1 MAAVSAPPAFP
12 PAAPVDMVF
21 TWVDGDDPVHRA
33 KRRAFGEEG
42 GRSAAAG
49 ELPVPERWYLGVGE
63 ITASVRS
70 VVRHLPW
77 VRTIFVVTDAQVPP
91 VDPELVASGRVR
103 VVDHAEIVPE
113 AYRPVFASTVIESFL
128 HRIPGLSEIWLYDND
143 DLMHFGPA
151 APGMFLRCGHGGGVA
166 LRLHAYLAVVR
177 HLLRTG
183 SALMPPGVP
192 RANPYTEGIANAY
205 QVLRSRAR
213 VPWPEVLI
221 PRHVTQ
227 VYRIST
233 ARRLE
238 EELADVLHA
247 SRSLRVRSRHQLS
260 WGTLAYTMER
270 RWHPEDDVQLWRP
283 FDRSGE
289 LGIFDFLHCR
299 ILGSCERRWTS
310 VEASRAPLA
319 CLNNVPVFERERF
332 WDAMRRHDM
341 GGPLEGAPTTSEPAG
356 PARAR

>member
-1 MAAVSAPPAFP
+1 MAPLTAPPEVAP
-12 PAAPVDMVF
+12 PVPVDMVF

-33 KRRAFGEEG
+33 KRRALGEG
-42 GRSAAAG
+42 GGGGAEVGGPR
-49 ELPVPERWYLGVGE
+49 VPERWYRSVGE

-70 VVRHLPW
+70 VARHLPW
-77 VRTIFVVTDAQVPP
+77 VRTIFVVTDAQAPP
-91 VDPELVASGRVR
+91 VDPGLIASGRVR
-103 VVDHAEIVPE
+103 LVDHEEIVPE
-113 AYRPVFASTVIESFL
+113 AYRPVFASTIIESFL

-151 APGMFLRCGHGGGVA
+151 APEMFLRSGPGGGVA
-166 LRLHAYLAVVR
+166 LRLQACLAVAR

-183 SALMPPGVP
+183 SALMPPVVP

-205 QVLRSRAR
+205 RVLRSRAR

-227 VYRIST
+227 VYRTST
-233 ARRLE
+233 AVRLE
-238 EELADVLHA
+238 EDLADVLHA
-247 SRSLRVRSRHQLS
+247 SRSLRVRSRRQLS

-270 RWHPEDDVQLWRP
+270 RWHPEDEVRLWRP

-299 ILGSCERRWTS
+299 IPGSCERRWTA
-310 VEASRAPLA
+310 VDTSRAPLA

-332 WDAMRRHDM
+332 WDAMRRQGLGD
-341 GGPLEGAPTTSEPAG
+341 PLEGTPGTPEPAG
-356 PARAR
+356 RAAAP